1 MPALLRKNTRKRL
14 RANGRQATNATLGGK
29 EVPGAESDSDRVYR
43 IRCETEKVPRNLVQ
57 QKWAERALWFARA
70 EAYLRRR
77 NFLRR
82 RPLEMGL
89 SQSIHAIT
97 QG

>member
-1 MPALLRKNTRKRL
+1 MPALRKNTRKRL
-14 RANGRQATNATLGGK
+14 RANGRQATNTTLGGE
-29 EVPGAESDSDRVYR
+29 EVPGAESDND
-43 IRCETEKVPRNLVQ
+43 
-57 QKWAERALWFARA
+57 RALWFARA
-70 EAYLRRR
+70 EAYLQRR

>member
-14 RANGRQATNATLGGK
+14 RANGRQATNTTLGGE
-29 EVPGAESDSDRVYR
+29 EVPGAESDND
-43 IRCETEKVPRNLVQ
+43 
-57 QKWAERALWFARA
+57 RALWFARA
-70 EAYLRRR
+70 EAYLQRR

-89 SQSIHAIT
+89 SQSIHVIT

>member
-14 RANGRQATNATLGGK
+14 RANGAIRQATNATLGGE
-29 EVPGAESDSDRVYR
+29 EVPGAESDND
-43 IRCETEKVPRNLVQ
+43 
-57 QKWAERALWFARA
+57 RALWFARA
-70 EAYLRRR
+70 EAYLQRR

-82 RPLEMGL
+82 RPLELGL

>member
-1 MPALLRKNTRKRL
+1 MPALLRKNTCKWL
-14 RANGRQATNATLGGK
+14 RANSHQATNTTLGG
-29 EVPGAESDSDRVYR
+29 EEAPGAESDND
-43 IRCETEKVPRNLVQ
+43 
-57 QKWAERALWFARA
+57 RALWFARA
-70 EAYLRRR
+70 KAYLQRR